1 MREKHLLI
9 DSRDRKAGSTIEN
22 ATFELDRPIHDFECV
37 RVNYVMTYNSF
48 YNVTSNNNTWKL
60 YTPDPN
66 FTTTTTIAPGFYSA
80 TQLATSINQSAY
92 VNVSFDSNTKLFT
105 WTVQAGYSI
114 EPLTSQNLFGFSGVK
129 AGSFTSQPNCTNPQ
143 SVQFFSPEL
152 QGSDC
157 SYFTKRETIGMYPFL
172 RMPVFSEYGSSNF
185 YQPSFEILIRCET
198 GTLQRFSIQL
208 KDGEGN
214 IPENNFDYELSLT
227 FL

>member
-66 FTTTTTIAPGFYSA
+66 FTTTTTIVPGFYTA

-92 VNVSFDSNTKLFT
+92 VNVSYDSNTKLFT

-129 AGSFTSQPNCTNPQ
+129 AGTFTSQPNLTNPQ
-143 SVQFFSPEL
+143 SIQFFSPEL
-152 QGSDC
+152 QGTDC
-157 SYFTKRETIGMYPFL
+157 TYFTSRNTIGMYPFL

-185 YQPSFEILIRCET
+185 YQPSFPILIRCET

-208 KDGEGN
+208 LDGEGLPPTN
-214 IPENNFDYELSLT
+214 SFDYELSLT